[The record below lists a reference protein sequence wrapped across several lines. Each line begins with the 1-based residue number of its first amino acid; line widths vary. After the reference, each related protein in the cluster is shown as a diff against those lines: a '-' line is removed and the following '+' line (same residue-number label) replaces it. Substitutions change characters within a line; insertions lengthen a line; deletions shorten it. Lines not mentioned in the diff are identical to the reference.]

1 MGATSRSTASRWLV
15 ASILV
20 IILAVALSL
29 FWHEADTPDDAPGQ
43 VARTAPTAAR
53 EPPVSTPTAPSA
65 PTSRPP
71 PQAPVA
77 PPALSSPDDTF
88 PADDTGQHPVDLA
101 KLREELPDNLYWKLG
116 APTKD
121 PQVLQQ
127 REEETRRW
135 NALLGKVLSNT
146 ATEEEIHQYYEHRR
160 EVSEDF
166 IQFASRV
173 LEQYGPRLPE
183 QERGLYELS
192 IRMHTT
198 RLEEIPRET
207 DDALA
212 RKQRQDQLRENWRGG
227 PARP

>member
-1 MGATSRSTASRWLV
+1 ML
-15 ASILV
+15 
-20 IILAVALSL
+20 LAVALGL
-29 FWHEADTPDDAPGQ
+29 FWREPDAPDDASGRE
-43 VARTAPTAAR
+43 ARTAPPVASQL
-53 EPPVSTPTAPSA
+53 PPPTPTAPSA
-65 PTSRPP
+65 PPSRPP
-71 PQAPVA
+71 AQTPTEQPAPG
-77 PPALSSPDDTF
+77 SPDNTLAAED
-88 PADDTGQHPVDLA
+88 PPQHPVDLV

-121 PQVLQQ
+121 PKVLQQ

-135 NALLGKVLSNT
+135 NALHGKVLSNT

-173 LEQYGPRLPE
+173 LEEYGPRLSE

-192 IRMHTT
+192 IRMHNT
-198 RLEEIPRET
+198 RLEEMPREV

-212 RKQRQDQLRENWRGG
+212 RKQRQDQLREAWRGG
-227 PARP
+227 QERP